1 MEKMR
6 GADMTDQVTITQAD
20 GVLEILW
27 NRPDKKNALSQ
38 AMYARAADTLDAAS
52 KDKSVRVVVL
62 GSTGDA
68 FTSGNDLSDF
78 AAANASSGSEP
89 RQSSRFIDT
98 IIAFD
103 KPVVAAVPGLAV
115 GVGTTMLLHCD
126 LVYVARDAKLTVPF
140 VNLALSPEA
149 ASSITLP
156 ARIGY
161 VRAFAMFALGE
172 TLTGE
177 QAANMGFANAALAS
191 AEVLPAA
198 RAAAK
203 ALAQRP
209 VGAVMA
215 TKKLMRNAE
224 MLTERANVEV
234 KIFSERL
241 RSAEAAEAFTAFRE
255 KRPPDFSKV

>member
-1 MEKMR
+1 
-6 GADMTDQVTITQAD
+6 MTDQVTITQAD

-38 AMYARAADTLDAAS
+38 AMYAKAADALLAAS
-52 KDKSVRVVVL
+52 KDKSVRVVLL

-78 AAANASSGSEP
+78 AAANASGSSEP

-126 LVYVARDAKLTVPF
+126 LVYVAKDAKLTVPF

-172 TLTGE
+172 GLTGE
-177 QAANMGFANAALAS
+177 QAAAMGFANAALPS
-191 AEVLPAA
+191 ADVLTAA

-224 MLTERANVEV
+224 MLTERANAEV

-241 RSAEAAEAFTAFRE
+241 RSPEAKEAFAAFRE

>member
-1 MEKMR
+1 M
-6 GADMTDQVTITQAD
+6 
-20 GVLEILW
+20 
-27 NRPDKKNALSQ
+27 
-38 AMYARAADTLDAAS
+38 
-52 KDKSVRVVVL
+52 RVVLL

-78 AAANASSGSEP
+78 AAANANGSSEP

-126 LVYVARDAKLTVPF
+126 LVYVAKDAKLTVPF

-172 TLTGE
+172 ALTGE
-177 QAANMGFANAALAS
+177 QAASTGFANAALPAD
-191 AEVLPAA
+191 EVLPTA

-215 TKKLMRNAE
+215 TKNLMRNAE
-224 MLTERANVEV
+224 TLTERANREV
-234 KIFSERL
+234 IIFSERL
-241 RSAEAAEAFTAFRE
+241 RSAEAAEAFAAFRE

>member
-1 MEKMR
+1 
-6 GADMTDQVTITQAD
+6 MTDQVTITQTG

-38 AMYARAADTLDAAS
+38 PMYATAADALNSAS
-52 KDKSVRVVVL
+52 KDKSVRVVLL

-78 AAANASSGSEP
+78 AAANASGSSEP

-103 KPVVAAVPGLAV
+103 KPIVAAVPGLAV

-126 LVYVARDAKLTVPF
+126 LVYVAKDAKLTVPF

-172 TLTGE
+172 GLTGE
-177 QAANMGFANAALAS
+177 QAANMGFANAALPA

-224 MLTERANVEV
+224 MLTERANAEV
-234 KIFSERL
+234 RIFSERL
-241 RSAEAAEAFTAFRE
+241 RSPEAREAFAAFRE